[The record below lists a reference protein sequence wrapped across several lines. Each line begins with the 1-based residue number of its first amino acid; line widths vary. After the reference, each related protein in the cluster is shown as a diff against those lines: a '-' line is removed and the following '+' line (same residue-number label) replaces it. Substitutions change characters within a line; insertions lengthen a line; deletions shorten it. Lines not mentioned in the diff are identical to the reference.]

1 MYVDIFHSLLV
12 MPQKQNKKNPKNP
25 PPNNTTTQQQTN
37 KKGTCILKIC
47 KYKEHFVYM

>member
-12 MPQKQNKKNPKNP
+12 MPQKQNKKTQRIP
-25 PPNNTTTQQQTN
+25 PPTTQQQTN